1 MGRFRFALTPDISP
15 QRPSGS
21 DAPQAE
27 ARSVFVAGTRAPTP
41 QRKSGHEWPAAGSGR
56 SFYRTMELKAS
67 TILGDLS
74 VPIDALPT
82 NGRRVE
88 LNSSACEWR
97 PRGLATRDNYSS
109 VVARRSARRLKP
121 GATIKQGGLSMQFLK
136 AAVAAGLVIAT
147 FTGNSLAQSK
157 PSELKIGIT
166 TFLSGPASVFGV
178 PAKAAAEMIAEDL
191 NKKGGI
197 GGVPVKLS
205 FIDEGAGGE
214 ALVSNYRRVVQ
225 DEKVDATFA
234 SISSGSCTQLVP
246 VAEDLKVMNF
256 MWDCGAASILE
267 TKKYRYNFRTQAN
280 GTPEMLAVLLYLL
293 KTKPDFKTIA
303 VVNQDYAWGRE
314 SWEIFSTALKAMKPD
329 VQVVAE
335 LFPKFGAPDYST
347 EVSRLL
353 ALRPDVV
360 LTTSWGGDLDTL
372 VRQAGQRG
380 LLQQSTFVLG
390 IGESSIQRLGK
401 DLPEGLIVG
410 ARGDHWFLHPEK
422 KNDAAFKAFNE
433 AFKAKTGAWPIYPV
447 YHMAQAFKALQ
458 TAYDKAIK
466 SNGGNW
472 PTREQV
478 VDATAGIEFATGFGR
493 PITLRPEDNQGLE
506 AQLVGVTKSVPG
518 YDFKLLDNMMIFDPK
533 MITNP
538 AGVRSVE
545 WLKTLK
551 PDFVKMDV
559 PTFKAQ

>member
-1 MGRFRFALTPDISP
+1 M
-15 QRPSGS
+15 
-21 DAPQAE
+21 
-27 ARSVFVAGTRAPTP
+27 
-41 QRKSGHEWPAAGSGR
+41 H
-56 SFYRTMELKAS
+56 
-67 TILGDLS
+67 
-74 VPIDALPT
+74 
-82 NGRRVE
+82 
-88 LNSSACEWR
+88 C
-97 PRGLATRDNYSS
+97 
-109 VVARRSARRLKP
+109 
-121 GATIKQGGLSMQFLK
+121 LK
-136 AAVAAGLVIAT
+136 AAVAAGIAIAT
-147 FTGNSLAQSK
+147 LTGAAFAQTK
-157 PSELKIGIT
+157 PQEIKIGIT

-214 ALVSNYRRVVQ
+214 ALVSNYRRMVQ

-234 SISSGSCTQLVP
+234 SISSGSCNQLVP

-280 GTPEMLAVLLYLL
+280 GTPEMLAVLVYLL

-422 KNDAAFKAFNE
+422 KNDPAFKAFNE

-447 YHMAQAFKALQ
+447 YHMAQAFTALQ

-466 SNGGNW
+466 ANGGNW

-493 PITLRPEDNQGLE
+493 PVTLRPEDNQGLE

-533 MITNP
+533 VITNP
-538 AGVRSVE
+538 AGMRSVE

-551 PDFVKMDV
+551 PEFVKMDV
-559 PTFKAQ
+559 PAFKQ

>member
-1 MGRFRFALTPDISP
+1 
-15 QRPSGS
+15 
-21 DAPQAE
+21 
-27 ARSVFVAGTRAPTP
+27 
-41 QRKSGHEWPAAGSGR
+41 
-56 SFYRTMELKAS
+56 
-67 TILGDLS
+67 
-74 VPIDALPT
+74 
-82 NGRRVE
+82 
-88 LNSSACEWR
+88 
-97 PRGLATRDNYSS
+97 
-109 VVARRSARRLKP
+109 
-121 GATIKQGGLSMQFLK
+121 MQFLK
-136 AAVAAGLVIAT
+136 TALAAAAAT
-147 FTGNSLAQSK
+147 VMFAGPVLAQGK
-157 PSELKIGIT
+157 PAEIKIGIT

-205 FIDEGAGGE
+205 FVDEGAGGE
-214 ALVSNYRRVVQ
+214 ALVSNYRRMVQ
-225 DEKVDATFA
+225 DDKVDATFA
-234 SISSGSCTQLVP
+234 SISSGSCNQLVP

-280 GTPEMLAVLLYLL
+280 GTPEMLAVLVYLL
-293 KTKPDFKTIA
+293 KVKPDFKTIA

-422 KNDAAFKAFNE
+422 KNDA
-433 AFKAKTGAWPIYPV
+433 G
-447 YHMAQAFKALQ
+447 L
-458 TAYDKAIK
+458 
-466 SNGGNW
+466 
-472 PTREQV
+472 
-478 VDATAGIEFATGFGR
+478 
-493 PITLRPEDNQGLE
+493 QGLQRGVQGKDRRL
-506 AQLVGVTKSVPG
+506 ADLSGLSHGAGLLGAAGRLRQGDQGQWRQLADARAGGGCGRRHRVRNRLRQAGHAAARGQPG
-518 YDFKLLDNMMIFDPK
+518 SRS
-533 MITNP
+533 P
-538 AGVRSVE
+538 ACRRHQVRSRA
-545 WLKTLK
+545 T
-551 PDFVKMDV
+551 
-559 PTFKAQ
+559 TSSCSTT

>member
-1 MGRFRFALTPDISP
+1 
-15 QRPSGS
+15 
-21 DAPQAE
+21 
-27 ARSVFVAGTRAPTP
+27 
-41 QRKSGHEWPAAGSGR
+41 
-56 SFYRTMELKAS
+56 
-67 TILGDLS
+67 
-74 VPIDALPT
+74 
-82 NGRRVE
+82 
-88 LNSSACEWR
+88 
-97 PRGLATRDNYSS
+97 
-109 VVARRSARRLKP
+109 
-121 GATIKQGGLSMQFLK
+121 MQFLK
-136 AAVAAGLVIAT
+136 AAVAAGLLVAN
-147 FTGNSLAQSK
+147 FAGSAQAQNK
-157 PSELKIGIT
+157 PQEIKIGIT

-191 NKKGGI
+191 NTKGGI

-246 VAEDLKVMNF
+246 VAEDLKIMNF

-267 TKKYRYNFRTQAN
+267 IKKYRYNFRTQAN

-353 ALRPDVV
+353 ALRPDVI

-422 KNDAAFKAFNE
+422 KNDPAFKAFNE

-466 SNGGNW
+466 ANGGNW

-478 VDATAGIEFATGFGR
+478 IDATVGTEFATGFGR

-533 MITNP
+533 VITNP

-551 PDFVKMDV
+551 PEFVKMDV
-559 PTFKAQ
+559 PTFKQQ